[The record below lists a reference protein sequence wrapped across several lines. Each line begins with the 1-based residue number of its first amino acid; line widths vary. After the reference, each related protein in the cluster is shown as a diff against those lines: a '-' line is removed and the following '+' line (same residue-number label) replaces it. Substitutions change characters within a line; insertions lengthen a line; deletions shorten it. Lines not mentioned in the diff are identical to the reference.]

1 MGPLPASSQLLVG
14 QVKHSKGPTCQFRG
28 LSLKI
33 QKVFV
38 QLQEKE
44 MKGRMGG
51 KKEGGKDWRERG
63 EINSAEYTFP
73 KRMDKIQL
81 TYINLY
87 SITET

>member
-1 MGPLPASSQLLVG
+1 MGPLPAGAQLLVG
-14 QVKHSKGPTCQFRG
+14 QVKHSKGSTCQFRG
-28 LSLKI
+28 LFLKI
-33 QKVFV
+33 QKVV
-38 QLQEKE
+38 IQLQEKE
-44 MKGRMGG
+44 MKGRM
-51 KKEGGKDWRERG
+51 EGRRKGEKIGERG